1 MKIIDTFQNRLK
13 TAMDLRNIKQVDLV
27 EKTNLDKT
35 LINKY
40 LAGVTNARQKK
51 LTILADA
58 LNVNEIWLM
67 GYDVSMERE
76 LKLDELGNP
85 VVEVPLLG
93 VVKAGYDYLAQENWI
108 GTVDVDK
115 KLSEGNELFAL
126 KIKGDSMSPVLIE
139 DDIVIIKKQDD
150 FETGDI
156 VVALVN
162 GDEATIKKGK
172 KTDNSVIL
180 QPLNTNYD
188 PLVFT
193 YDEMKTIPVT
203 IIGVVKQLKREF

>member
-162 GDEATIKKGK
+162 GDEATIKKVK